1 MKNLVLKFGGTSV
14 GSADS
19 IRRII
24 SILKKQKKGVQTR
37 AVVVSAFS
45 GVTDELIK
53 IATVAAAKD
62 LSYKKLLGA
71 LRDRHKE
78 VVGDV
83 VRGAHRTKTEREI
96 GELLGHLESALSG
109 VYLIHELSPA
119 ALDYVMSYGERLSA
133 HIIADALTSNGVR
146 AEYLNARH
154 VITTDGNFGSA
165 AVDFERTNKA
175 IKAHFKEHPTLQV
188 VTGFIASTVEKKTTT
203 LGRGGSDYTAAIIG
217 AALSVDAI
225 EIWTDVSG
233 VMTADPR
240 KVKDALPISEMSY
253 AEAVEMSYFGAKV
266 IHPPTMQPALE
277 KNIPLYIK
285 NTFKPEDSGTVIGR
299 TTSESGRLAKGITSK
314 SGIAIMRLQ
323 GSGMLRI
330 RNALARLFDALA
342 RSKVSALMIT
352 QASSQNSITLAFVE
366 KDVAAARHA
375 IETEFALERKARHL
389 DPIVTE
395 HDLSIIA
402 VVGEGMRNHPGI
414 AGRLFKA
421 MGDNRVNI
429 VAIAQGSSEFNIS
442 FVVRKEDEMRALN
455 VAHSAFFFRRTDVN
469 VFLVGTGLIGGELL
483 RQIAEQQ
490 ESVARE
496 RNVRV
501 RVMGVADRAKMHFD
515 ERGIDLS
522 SWQRTLEASRT
533 PMRFSD
539 FLKEMQ
545 NIELPNKVFVDC
557 TASKD
562 VAEAYAEILSSDISI
577 VTPNK
582 IANSSSFEYY
592 QKLREIA
599 HARNRRFL
607 YETNVGAG
615 LPVINTL
622 TDLQVSGDKVRKI
635 EAILSGT
642 LSYIFNNFTGKTRFS
657 TVVAEA
663 REKGYT
669 EPDPRNDL
677 NGMDVGRKILILAR
691 ELGFPMEMKDV
702 HVESLLTSRLEN
714 ASSIPDF
721 LTKLESEDGA
731 FEMKKKQAEKAG
743 GRLRY
748 IATFEKGKAS
758 VGLRV
763 VDEKHP
769 FYLLSGSDNIIAFT
783 TDRYKDTPLVIKG
796 PGAGAG
802 VTAAGVFADILR
814 TAPTL

>member
-1 MKNLVLKFGGTSV
+1 
-14 GSADS
+14 
-19 IRRII
+19 
-24 SILKKQKKGVQTR
+24 
-37 AVVVSAFS
+37 
-45 GVTDELIK
+45 
-53 IATVAAAKD
+53 
-62 LSYKKLLGA
+62 
-71 LRDRHKE
+71 
-78 VVGDV
+78 
-83 VRGAHRTKTEREI
+83 
-96 GELLGHLESALSG
+96 
-109 VYLIHELSPA
+109 
-119 ALDYVMSYGERLSA
+119 
-133 HIIADALTSNGVR
+133 
-146 AEYLNARH
+146 
-154 VITTDGNFGSA
+154 
-165 AVDFERTNKA
+165 
-175 IKAHFKEHPTLQV
+175 
-188 VTGFIASTVEKKTTT
+188 
-203 LGRGGSDYTAAIIG
+203 
-217 AALSVDAI
+217 
-225 EIWTDVSG
+225 
-233 VMTADPR
+233 
-240 KVKDALPISEMSY
+240 
-253 AEAVEMSYFGAKV
+253 
-266 IHPPTMQPALE
+266 
-277 KNIPLYIK
+277 
-285 NTFKPEDSGTVIGR
+285 
-299 TTSESGRLAKGITSK
+299 
-314 SGIAIMRLQ
+314 
-323 GSGMLRI
+323 
-330 RNALARLFDALA
+330 
-342 RSKVSALMIT
+342 
-352 QASSQNSITLAFVE
+352 
-366 KDVAAARHA
+366 
-375 IETEFALERKARHL
+375 
-389 DPIVTE
+389 
-395 HDLSIIA
+395 
-402 VVGEGMRNHPGI
+402 
-414 AGRLFKA
+414 
-421 MGDNRVNI
+421 
-429 VAIAQGSSEFNIS
+429 
-442 FVVRKEDEMRALN
+442 
-455 VAHSAFFFRRTDVN
+455 
-469 VFLVGTGLIGGELL
+469 
-483 RQIAEQQ
+483 
-490 ESVARE
+490 
-496 RNVRV
+496 
-501 RVMGVADRAKMHFD
+501 
-515 ERGIDLS
+515 
-522 SWQRTLEASRT
+522 
-533 PMRFSD
+533 MRFSD